1 MVITA
6 QAVQN
11 PAYRPSD
18 TFLLEVAE
26 MREFRA
32 FLGFVLLVLAASAAQ
47 ADPVTVKPDACDFA
61 FTFPAAPTQSHA
73 KSKTDRGDDVVTNR
87 ADLKLDVN
95 GKTNFLR
102 IECTKIPHQ
111 GLIDEEILKQN
122 MSDLA
127 ASYKLE
133 GAIVSVDH
141 NKLTGA
147 VGHIQGRAKLGGKD
161 ITLRIDRYTSTNDIL
176 DVWTGAEPDAFPS
189 DTVAQFLKAMTFNG
203 QALQ

>member
-1 MVITA
+1 
-6 QAVQN
+6 
-11 PAYRPSD
+11 
-18 TFLLEVAE
+18 
-26 MREFRA
+26 MRGFQG
-32 FLGFVLLVLAASAAQ
+32 FLGFAFLVFCAGAAQ
-47 ADPVTVKPDACDFA
+47 ADPVTIKPDACDFA
-61 FTFPAAPTQSHA
+61 LTFPDAPTQSQT
-73 KSKTDRGDDVVTNR
+73 KSRTNRGDDVVTNR

-95 GKTNFLR
+95 GKTNFFR

-111 GLIDEEILKQN
+111 GQVDEEILRQN

-133 GAIVSVDH
+133 AATVSVDH

-147 VGHIQGRAKLGGKD
+147 AGHIQGRAKLGGKD

-189 DTVAQFLKAMTFNG
+189 DAGTQFLKTITFNG
-203 QALQ
+203 QNLQ

>member
-1 MVITA
+1 
-6 QAVQN
+6 
-11 PAYRPSD
+11 
-18 TFLLEVAE
+18 
-26 MREFRA
+26 MRVFQA
-32 FLGFVLLVLAASAAQ
+32 FLGFIVLALAASAAH
-47 ADPVTVKPDACDFA
+47 ADPVTIKPDACDFA
-61 FTFPAAPTQSHA
+61 FTFPAAHAQSQT

-95 GKTNFLR
+95 GKTNFFR
-102 IECTKIPHQ
+102 VECTKIPHQ
-111 GLIDEEILKQN
+111 GSIDEEILKEN
-122 MSDLA
+122 MSGLA

-133 GAIVSVDH
+133 AAVVSVDH

-189 DTVAQFLKAMTFNG
+189 EAGAQFLGAISFNG